1 MNMLRNIIIQLYL
14 FLQPGLGMSQSL
26 SADSVAT
33 LHPDLKECSGM
44 AFIAPNAIAMINDSG
59 NEAELFICDT
69 LGNLLMRPTLESL
82 HNHDWESLAYA
93 DGKLYIGD
101 FGNNDNKRKD
111 LEILVLDISKLLSDG
126 EWTLLGKIPFSY
138 PEQTAFPPE
147 EKERYY
153 DLEAMVVYMDSLF
166 LFTKN
171 RTMPF
176 DGKVKVYGLSCHPSP
191 QNAKLIKEFKTASG
205 IQHFNWVSG
214 ACLSP
219 NGEDLFLL
227 GYSIIW
233 YLEAWRKTERIKAYP
248 YSLGNFSQKEA
259 FALQANSLYFAEEEL
274 ANRKPYLYKVSIP
287 VFNREGKIEGDSII
301 QIQESYK
308 WGQDSLELQFPDPQ
322 YYIGVEY
329 GLYDQSGALRVS
341 GHFKAEELRQGTVKI
356 PLEGLNPGSYIF
368 SIQGEIKKAFRFELK

>member
-1 MNMLRNIIIQLYL
+1 MLRNIIIQLYL

-26 SADSVAT
+26 SADSVAI

-44 AFIAPNAIAMINDSG
+44 AFIAPNALAMINDSG
-59 NEAELFICDT
+59 NDAELFICDT
-69 LGNLLMRPTLESL
+69 LGNLILRSPLKSL
-82 HNHDWESLAYA
+82 VNHDWESLAYA

-101 FGNNDNKRKD
+101 FGNNDNKRQN
-111 LEILVLDISKLLSDG
+111 LEVLVLDISKLLTEG
-126 EWTLLGKIPFSY
+126 KWTMIAKIPFSY
-138 PEQTAFPPE
+138 PEQKAFPPE
-147 EKERYY
+147 DSERYY
-153 DLEAMVVYMDSLF
+153 DLEAMVVYEDSLF

-171 RTMPF
+171 RTKPF
-176 DGKVKVYGLSCHPSP
+176 DGKVKVYGLSRNPAP
-191 QNAKLIKEFKTASG
+191 QKAKLIKEFKTASG

-227 GYSIIW
+227 GYSKIW
-233 YLEAWRKTERIKAYP
+233 YVESWRKTERIKAYP

-259 FALQANSLYFAEEEL
+259 MAIRGASLYFAEEEL

-287 VFNREGKIEGDSII
+287 VFNQESKGDSII
-301 QIQESYK
+301 QIQESYVL
-308 WGQDSLELQFPDPQ
+308 GQDSLELQFPQPH

-329 GLYDQSGALRVS
+329 GLYDQSGALRLS

-356 PLEGLNPGSYIF
+356 PLEGLSPGSYIF